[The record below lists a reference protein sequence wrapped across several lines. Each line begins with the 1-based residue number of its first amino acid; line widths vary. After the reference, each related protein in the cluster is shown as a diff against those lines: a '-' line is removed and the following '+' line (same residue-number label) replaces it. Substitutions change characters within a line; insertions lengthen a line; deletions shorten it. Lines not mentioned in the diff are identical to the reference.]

1 MRVATFSVL
10 SIILA
15 YCAATAITAQA
26 APRSADSVAMT
37 TEIDVVAREWLESTG
52 APSVSIALVQDG
64 VVIYVQAY
72 GKARI
77 APEMAATPSTRYA
90 IDSVSKEFTAAAV
103 LLLVEKGKL
112 SLDDRAGK
120 WFPDLGDASK
130 VTVRQLLT
138 HTSGLRDYW
147 PQDFVP
153 PEMLHSTSIEG
164 ILQEWARRPLDFEPG
179 TQWQYSNTGYV
190 LAGAI
195 VEKIA
200 GVPLV
205 EFLQRQIFAPLHMN
219 HVTEDDTQPLPVAD
233 AGAYTRAGLGPARP
247 APKEGAGWLFG
258 ASELAMTP
266 GELALWD
273 ISLMNRSLLAA
284 SSYKSELEPIVLKD
298 GTKKDYALGLDVE
311 TVQGRVRV
319 GHDGAGSGFLAAN
332 RIWPDEKT
340 AIAVLTNNDW
350 ASPDD
355 LVSRIGF
362 VVLAPTPQEARA
374 RNVFAQFQS
383 GTLDRSLFTSG
394 GNSVLTD
401 QALAD
406 LKASLGPLGPARL
419 IELER
424 ESKRGGMITR
434 RWKILCRSMRLEAL
448 ERGYPDGQLEEF
460 LVTATIN

>member
-1 MRVATFSVL
+1 MRVAPFPLL
-10 SIILA
+10 SLILT
-15 YCAATAITAQA
+15 YCAAAQGAAADTALTAQ
-26 APRSADSVAMT
+26 
-37 TEIDVVAREWLESTG
+37 IDATAQEWLASTG
-52 APSVSIALVQDG
+52 APSVSIALVQNG
-64 VVIYVQAY
+64 KVTYAHAY
-72 GKARI
+72 GNARLAPDI
-77 APEMAATPSTRYA
+77 ASIPSTRYA
-90 IDSVSKEFTAAAV
+90 VDSVSKEFTAAAV

-112 SLDDRAGK
+112 SLDDPAGK
-120 WFPDLGDASK
+120 WFPDLGEASK

-153 PEMLHSTSIEG
+153 PEMLHPTSIEE
-164 ILQEWARRPLDFEPG
+164 ILAEWARRPLDFEPG

-195 VEKIA
+195 VEKIS
-200 GVPLV
+200 GEPLV
-205 EFLQRQIFAPLHMN
+205 KFLQRQIFAPLHMD
-219 HVTEDDTQPLPVAD
+219 HVTEDDTHPLPAAD

-273 ISLMNRSLLAA
+273 ISLMNRTLLAA
-284 SSYKSELEPIVLKD
+284 SSYKAEFEPIVLKD
-298 GTKKDYALGLDVE
+298 GTKKDYGLGLDVE
-311 TVQGRVRV
+311 TVQGRSRI

-340 AIAVLTNNDW
+340 AIVALTNNDW
-350 ASPDD
+350 AGPDD
-355 LVSRIGF
+355 LVSRLAF
-362 VVLAPTPQEARA
+362 VVLVPNPQEARA
-374 RNVFAQFQS
+374 RSVFAQFQN
-383 GTLDRSLFTSG
+383 GTIDRTMFTSG
-394 GNSVLTD
+394 GNSVLTA

-406 LKASLGPLGPARL
+406 MKASLGPLGPARL
-419 IELER
+419 IQLEH
-424 ESKRGGMITR
+424 ESKRGGMVTR

-460 LVTATIN
+460 LVTAAND

>member
-1 MRVATFSVL
+1 MRVVL
-10 SIILA
+10 FPLFSIILT
-15 YCAATAITAQA
+15 YCAATAATAEA
-26 APRSADSVAMT
+26 AARSADYVAVT
-37 TEIDVVAREWLESTG
+37 TQVDAVAREWLESTG
-52 APSVSIALVQDG
+52 APSVSIALVQNG
-64 VVIYVQAY
+64 MVTYVQAY

-77 APEMAATPSTRYA
+77 APEKAATPSTRYA

-112 SLDDRAGK
+112 SLDDQAGK

-153 PEMLHSTSIEG
+153 PEMLRPTSIEG

-195 VEKIA
+195 VEKVA
-200 GVPLV
+200 GAPLV
-205 EFLQRQIFAPLHMN
+205 EFLQRQVFAPLHMD
-219 HVTEDDTQPLPVAD
+219 HVTEDDTQPLSATD
-233 AGAYTRAGLGPARP
+233 AGAYTRQGLGPARP

-284 SSYKSELEPIVLKD
+284 SSYKAELEPIVLKD
-298 GTKKDYALGLDVE
+298 GTRKDYGLGLDIE
-311 TVQGRVRV
+311 TVQGRTRI
-319 GHDGAGSGFLAAN
+319 GHDGAGSGYLAAN
-332 RIWPDEKT
+332 RIWPVQKT
-340 AIAVLTNNDW
+340 AIVVLTNNDW
-350 ASPDD
+350 ADPGD
-355 LVSRIGF
+355 LVNRIAF
-362 VVLAPTPQEARA
+362 VVLAPNPQEARA
-374 RNVFAQFQS
+374 RSVFAQFQN
-383 GTLDRSLFTSG
+383 GTIERALFTDA

-406 LKASLGPLGPARL
+406 MQASLGPLGPARL
-419 IELER
+419 IELEH

-434 RWKILCRSMRLEAL
+434 RWKILCRSRRLAAL
-448 ERGYPDGQLEEF
+448 ERGYPDGKLEEF
-460 LVTATIN
+460 LVTATND

>member
-1 MRVATFSVL
+1 M
-10 SIILA
+10 
-15 YCAATAITAQA
+15 
-26 APRSADSVAMT
+26 
-37 TEIDVVAREWLESTG
+37 
-52 APSVSIALVQDG
+52 SIALVQNG
-64 VVIYVQAY
+64 KLTYAHAY
-72 GKARI
+72 GNARL
-77 APEMAATPSTRYA
+77 APDRAATPSMRYA

-112 SLDDRAGK
+112 SLDDTAGK
-120 WFPDLGDASK
+120 WFPDLGEASK

-153 PEMLHSTSIEG
+153 PEMLHPTSIEG
-164 ILQEWARRPLDFEPG
+164 ILAEWAHRPLDFEPG

-195 VEKIA
+195 VEKVS
-200 GVPLV
+200 GEPLV
-205 EFLQRQIFAPLHMN
+205 KFLQQQIFAPLHMD
-219 HVTEDDTQPLPVAD
+219 HVTEDDTHPLPATD

-266 GELALWD
+266 GDVALWD
-273 ISLMNRSLLAA
+273 ISLLNRTLLTAN
-284 SSYKSELEPIVLKD
+284 SYKTEFEPIVLKD
-298 GTKKDYALGLDVE
+298 GTKKDYGLGLDVE
-311 TVQGRVRV
+311 TVQGRPRI

-340 AIAVLTNNDW
+340 AIVALTNNDW
-350 ASPDD
+350 AGPDD
-355 LVSRIGF
+355 LVNRLAF
-362 VVLAPTPQEARA
+362 VVLAPNPQEARA
-374 RNVFAQFQS
+374 RSVFAQFQS
-383 GTLDRSLFTSG
+383 GTVDRTLFTTG
-394 GNSVLTD
+394 GNSVLTA

-406 LKASLGPLGPARL
+406 MKASLGPLGPARL
-419 IELER
+419 IELEH
-424 ESKRGGMITR
+424 ESKRGGMVTR

-460 LVTATIN
+460 LVTATND